1 MKEHKYKLV
10 CIDLDGTLL
19 SDDKKVSMENIKTI
33 QEAIDNGIKICIA
46 TGRVYKFVDHIKDI
60 ISNEIEVIASNG
72 ALIVKNKEI
81 IFNPLTYKD
90 VLKIKNLAK
99 NYDLEVYLN
108 TEDTIISEKNIPEDY
123 TYKVTNKIFEN
134 KNKVNFLENYSF
146 EKLAEDN
153 KYKILKVVLMNN
165 KNLNEVR
172 KIRDILEKTEQF
184 EVCGSE
190 PQFCEVNSKG
200 ISKGR
205 AIEELAK
212 ELEISMDEVIC
223 IGDGGNDIEM
233 LKIAGISVAMKNAL
247 KEVKELSD
255 YITETNNKSGVA
267 KAIKKLVLGELN

>member
-165 KNLNEVR
+165 KNVNEVR
-172 KIRDILEKTEQF
+172 KIRDVLENTEQF

>member
-165 KNLNEVR
+165 KNVNEVR
-172 KIRDILEKTEQF
+172 KIRDVLENTEQF

-233 LKIAGISVAMKNAL
+233 LKIAGISVAMKNGL

>member
-1 MKEHKYKLV
+1 
-10 CIDLDGTLL
+10 
-19 SDDKKVSMENIKTI
+19 
-33 QEAIDNGIKICIA
+33 NGIKICIA

-153 KYKILKVVLMNN
+153 KYKILKVV
-165 KNLNEVR
+165 
-172 KIRDILEKTEQF
+172 
-184 EVCGSE
+184 
-190 PQFCEVNSKG
+190 
-200 ISKGR
+200 
-205 AIEELAK
+205 
-212 ELEISMDEVIC
+212 
-223 IGDGGNDIEM
+223 
-233 LKIAGISVAMKNAL
+233 
-247 KEVKELSD
+247 
-255 YITETNNKSGVA
+255 
-267 KAIKKLVLGELN
+267 